1 MRGVTLVSEKN
12 GEEQM
17 WMKMTLVH
25 KIFYL

>member
-17 WMKMTLVH
+17 WRKMTLVH
-25 KIFYL
+25 KTFYL